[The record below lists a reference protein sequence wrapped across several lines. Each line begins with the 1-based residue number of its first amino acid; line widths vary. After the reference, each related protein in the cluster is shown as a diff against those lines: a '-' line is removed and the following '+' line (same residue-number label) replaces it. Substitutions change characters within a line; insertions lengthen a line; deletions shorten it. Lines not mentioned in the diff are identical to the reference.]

1 MCFEECHW
9 HRRDLEPSDECANI
23 AVRYLPVQ
31 YFQMLYVWTVRP
43 YAAYP
48 VLRIHSVCSSL
59 MPFISVSGAED
70 TPIFCHSIVKVAFSF
85 AK

>member
-43 YAAYP
+43 CAAYP

-59 MPFISVSGAED
+59 MPFISISV
-70 TPIFCHSIVKVAFSF
+70 PKIHHFFVILL
-85 AK
+85 